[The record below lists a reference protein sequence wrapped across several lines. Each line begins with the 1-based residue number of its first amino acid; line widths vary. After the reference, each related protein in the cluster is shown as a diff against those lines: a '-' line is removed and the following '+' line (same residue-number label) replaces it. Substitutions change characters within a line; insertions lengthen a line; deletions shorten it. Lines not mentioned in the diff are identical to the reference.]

1 MDFRMQQ
8 LGPLVNYA
16 VGNLRGTKSKNPD
29 EITLFLIC
37 LFREVL
43 ILKQNKKSP
52 YLLINVLENYIFS
65 PIPKVC
71 I

>member
-1 MDFRMQQ
+1 MQQ

-16 VGNLRGTKSKNPD
+16 TGNLRGTKPKNPD

-37 LFREVL
+37 LFKEVL
-43 ILKQNKKSP
+43 ILKLKKSP